1 MKTSLLKTTQLTT
14 MVFMIVAGSTAFS
27 QMLAFSQAT
36 RGLVQLVTAL
46 PLPPI
51 FVVVTMQVVLLVMGC
66 FMDLF
71 SIMMITI
78 PIFFPIIKS
87 LGFDPLWFGILFLLN
102 MEIGPQTPP
111 FGLEL
116 FVMKAVA
123 PKDVTMGDVYRA
135 ALPFILIDIFM
146 LGLMVVFPAISLWLP
161 SLIKG

>member
-1 MKTSLLKTTQLTT
+1 SK
-14 MVFMIVAGSTAFS
+14 
-27 QMLAFSQAT
+27 
-36 RGLVQLVTAL
+36 GLVQLATGL

-51 FVVVTMQVVLLVMGC
+51 LIVVTMQLVLLIMGC

-71 SIMMITI
+71 SIMMITV
-78 PIFFPIIKS
+78 PIFFPIIKF

-116 FVMKAVA
+116 FVMKGVA
-123 PKDVTMGDVYRA
+123 PPDISMGDIYKA

-146 LGLMVVFPAISLWLP
+146 LGLMILFPGLALWLP
-161 SLIKG
+161 GLVKG